1 MIARYQHSVVLKHGS
16 VLSVE
21 TSGYL
26 GLLRL
31 IKLCLLMITII
42 IISDKTSADAATL
55 PTTTSTRRLSIL
67 QIPVTLSHFSQPV
80 RHNFSQESPHFPFSH
95 PRKLS

>member
-55 PTTTSTRRLSIL
+55 PTTTEITKIIL
-67 QIPVTLSHFSQPV
+67 LKIC
-80 RHNFSQESPHFPFSH
+80 
-95 PRKLS
+95 K